1 MELKHGI
8 KAFLANGLITFS
20 INGSPVYNNEQMSLL
35 RNPPVRAFDEIYI
48 YIYVY
53 ICMVFT
59 TEVFFDVAIES
70 WPEWDLNPRFK
81 PELSGNEFN
90 SHSEP
95 TLYS

>member
-48 YIYVY
+48 YIY
-53 ICMVFT
+53 ICIYMYGIY
-59 TEVFFDVAIES
+59 DWSILWRSYRKLA
-70 WPEWDLNPRFK
+70 
-81 PELSGNEFN
+81 
-90 SHSEP
+90 
-95 TLYS
+95 

>member
-48 YIYVY
+48 YIYIY
-53 ICMVFT
+53 ICIYMYGIY
-59 TEVFFDVAIES
+59 DWSILWRS
-70 WPEWDLNPRFK
+70 
-81 PELSGNEFN
+81 
-90 SHSEP
+90 
-95 TLYS
+95 